1 MNKLFLCIT
10 GLCICSVLQAQV
22 RKISLEEAVEAAKT
36 KSLASET
43 VHKDVRA
50 SIFRYRSAKA
60 SLFPTVS
67 LNGDIPGFTR
77 GINPITQPDGTVLYV
92 PQSLSQSS
100 VGATLSQ
107 DILPTGGRIYLGTSL
122 SRVQLFNSSS
132 GSFWQATPF
141 FAGLT
146 QPILQVNR
154 TRWNWKNNSVAY
166 RRDIQRGLEQMEQI
180 SSDASNAFFDWY
192 IASLQLENA
201 RTNVRINDTLYLIS
215 QGRFNVGKIAET
227 ELLQVELSLLNAQA
241 AEQRAITE
249 KEIAEQRFRLQI
261 GIDNHTP
268 IELGEVPEIVPIAV
282 DTASAV
288 MAAYRNR
295 SDVLQWQ
302 LDLNNALIDKR
313 DASYKRFLSANLNFR
328 YGLNQTDPVFRNAY
342 NNLLSSQ
349 TFSLGFSIP
358 LSSAGV
364 ENYNYKAANEN
375 YQSTQKSVEL
385 QKLNLAIDVKNAAL
399 TLKQLEMNVLISKK
413 AYDIGLKRYDLSKN
427 RYLVGK
433 IDITNLTIAQNEKD
447 QALVSYAQNLRN
459 YWTAYFQLRRLTLFD
474 FRNGRDI
481 QMQ

>member
-1 MNKLFLCIT
+1 MNRSVLCILA
-10 GLCICSVLQAQV
+10 LCGCITLQAQV
-22 RKISLEEAVEAAKT
+22 KKISLEEAVETAKT

-43 VHKDVRA
+43 VHRDVRA
-50 SIFRYRSAKA
+50 SVFRYRSAKA

-92 PQSLSQSS
+92 PQSLSQSF

-107 DILPTGGRIYLGTSL
+107 EILPTGGRIYLGTSMG
-122 SRVQLFNSSS
+122 RVQLFNSSS

-141 FAGLT
+141 YAGLT

-154 TRWNWKNNSVAY
+154 TRWNWKNNSLAY
-166 RRDIQRGLEQMEQI
+166 RRDMQRGLERIEQI
-180 SSDASNAFFDWY
+180 SADASNAFFDWY
-192 IASLQLENA
+192 IAELQLQNA

-241 AEQRAITE
+241 AEQRALTD
-249 KEIAEQRFRLQI
+249 KEISEQRFRLQV
-261 GIDNHTP
+261 GIDASQE
-268 IELGEVPEIVPIAV
+268 IALGDIPEIIPISV

-288 MAAYRNR
+288 LAAYRNR

-302 LDLNNALIDKR
+302 IDMNNALIDKR
-313 DASYKRFLSANLNFR
+313 DASYKRFFSANLNFR

-342 NNLLSSQ
+342 TNLLSSQ

-375 YQSTQKSVEL
+375 YYSAQKNVEL
-385 QKLNLAIDVKNAAL
+385 QKRSLAIEVKNAAL
-399 TLKQLEMNVLISKK
+399 TMKQLELNVLISKK
-413 AYDIGLKRYDLSKN
+413 AYDIGIKRYELSKN

-474 FRNGRDI
+474 FRTGRDI
-481 QMQ
+481 EIQ